1 MRKNVLPI
9 TAGVFGSLGLA
20 AMGSLLVAGTA
31 SADLLD
37 VTIEAS
43 PFQHPDGDVWDT
55 WRVVAHF
62 DNLEDQIAAVV
73 GIFANPLLF
82 FTGSGDMYNQNHF
95 GDGPLNDFP
104 TAALGGQPY
113 DSYVTIGATDFPHNV
128 QFTPD
133 FLGDWG
139 GEPPPISVI
148 KGSSFSESDGRWFFF
163 GEPPEVG
170 NWGGNVVIAQF
181 TVLEGVGFHFEG
193 NIAWIPAAPGVGRVL
208 TPFVVDFIP
217 APGAVA
223 LLGLAGLAGA
233 SRRRHECTAPSVT

>member
-1 MRKNVLPI
+1 MRKTVFPI
-9 TAGVFGSLGLA
+9 TAGVFESLALA

-31 SADLLD
+31 SADL
-37 VTIEAS
+37 IEVSIEVS

-62 DNLEDQIAAVV
+62 DNLEDRIAAVV
-73 GIFANPLLF
+73 GVPVVPLLF
-82 FTGSGDMYNQNHF
+82 FTGGGDMYNQILFN
-95 GDGPLNDFP
+95 DGPFNDFP

-148 KGSSFSESDGRWFFF
+148 KGSSFSESDGAWFFV
-163 GEPPEVG
+163 GGPTEVG
-170 NWGGNVVIAQF
+170 EWEGNVVVAQF
-181 TVLEGVGFHFEG
+181 TVLQGRGFHLEG
-193 NIAWIPAAPGVGRVL
+193 NIAWVAAEPGLGEIIITPFIVDNIPAA
-208 TPFVVDFIP
+208 
-217 APGAVA
+217 GALA
-223 LLGLAGLAGA
+223 LFGLAGLAGT
-233 SRRRHECTAPSVT
+233 RRRRRQ